1 MNKCTLIT
9 TSAGRSIN
17 GAACGEVTVLVS
29 KRADQALA
37 EVWTVNKRIR
47 MGFLCDYPIITVT
60 INYAPTEKKEETDER
75 FKTISNKW
83 KKANISW

>member
-37 EVWTVNKRIR
+37 EV
-47 MGFLCDYPIITVT
+47 
-60 INYAPTEKKEETDER
+60 
-75 FKTISNKW
+75 
-83 KKANISW
+83 